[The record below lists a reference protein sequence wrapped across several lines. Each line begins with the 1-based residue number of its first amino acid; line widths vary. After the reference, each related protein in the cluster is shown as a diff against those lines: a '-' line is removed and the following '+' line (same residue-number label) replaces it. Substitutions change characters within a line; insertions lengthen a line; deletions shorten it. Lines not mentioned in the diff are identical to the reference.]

1 LAKVNQDSSDVST
14 AKATQIETQC
24 EDAATSGLT
33 SCSTTEHANMGPSS
47 LTQTQYGPIRKDL
60 GDSSQTG
67 DPGDTFTV
75 VQNSQ
80 QDNDSQ
86 SGQTNVVSGGFHTDG
101 TGTVSQ
107 TATVNGQT
115 TSDTQGGSGDV
126 SGSINCTGS
135 SCTSTPPATVNVLIA
150 GAGDFSNDVPTEPND
165 NLTQALTNAGYS
177 VTESPTLPLDL
188 SSFSQVWWVDATA
201 PTQDEQNQLINFAQS
216 GKGVFL
222 TGERPCCEDL
232 NAADQTIVNSVVV
245 GGGITV
251 GGQGDVCSC
260 NAPLPVNPNV
270 VGNLATQPHSIT
282 SWQPSA
288 PGGMANVPD
297 SSVFSYYQPGDLST
311 RQVVAAAWDRS
322 STVGNGRLVVFMDIN
337 WPEAASRAA
346 NWSDVAENVA
356 FFLSGLS
363 SPPSPPILLFGA
375 QGQATPAPATT
386 PASGGATSSTR

>member
-1 LAKVNQDSSDVST
+1 
-14 AKATQIETQC
+14 
-24 EDAATSGLT
+24 
-33 SCSTTEHANMGPSS
+33 
-47 LTQTQYGPIRKDL
+47 
-60 GDSSQTG
+60 
-67 DPGDTFTV
+67 
-75 VQNSQ
+75 
-80 QDNDSQ
+80 
-86 SGQTNVVSGGFHTDG
+86 
-101 TGTVSQ
+101 
-107 TATVNGQT
+107 
-115 TSDTQGGSGDV
+115 
-126 SGSINCTGS
+126 
-135 SCTSTPPATVNVLIA
+135 VLIA

-165 NLTQALTNAGYS
+165 NLAQALTSAGYS
-177 VTESPTLPLDL
+177 VTESPALPLDL
-188 SSFSQVWWVDATA
+188 SSFSQVWWVDATP

-260 NAPLPVNPNV
+260 NTPLPVNPNV
-270 VGNLATQPHSIT
+270 VGNLATLPHTIT
-282 SWQPSA
+282 TWQPAA
-288 PGGMANVPD
+288 PGGMTNVPA
-297 SSVFSYYQPGDLST
+297 SSVFSYYQPGDLLS

-337 WPEAASRAA
+337 WPEAAYRAA

-363 SPPSPPILLFGA
+363 SPPSPPILQAPDTVVPAGPSLFGA
-375 QGQATPAPATT
+375 QVQATPAQATA